1 MLAIIAFIAY
11 AAQYTQKINMSVA
24 IVCMI
29 NNTALKEI
37 EHAKQLQLQLES
49 SNNSLADVAAD
60 HSAALHDSYSNDT
73 STDKCYFKSLGKKKA
88 IDGPFNWSKQ
98 IQYVR

>member
-37 EHAKQLQLQLES
+37 EHAKLAALELKS
-49 SNNSLADVAAD
+49 TADSVSD
-60 HSAALHDSYSNDT
+60 HSALHAYDSHSYSTAN
-73 STDKCYFKSLGKKKA
+73 DKCYFKSLGKKKA
-88 IDGPFNWSKQ
+88 VDGPFTWSKQ
-98 IQYVR
+98 IQ

>member
-11 AAQYTQKINMSVA
+11 ASQYTQKINMSVA

-37 EHAKQLQLQLES
+37 EHAKQ
-49 SNNSLADVAAD
+49 
-60 HSAALHDSYSNDT
+60 AALEFNSTTLDGVSDLRGVSHADDSHLN
-73 STDKCYFKSLGKKKA
+73 STVNDKCYFKSLGKKKA
-88 IDGPFNWSKQ
+88 VDGPFTWSKQ
-98 IQYVR
+98 IQ